1 MFISTVHHRYTVVGL
16 AGLAL
21 GGAMV
26 LGLSSSAQA
35 AIVLDGPINLRTAA
49 GYAVLAGS
57 TVTNT
62 GPTVVTGDVGLSAGT
77 AITGFEGAPA
87 GSFVAG
93 TGSARTDP
101 DVDTAKAD
109 LTKAFNVAASLTP
122 QASGLSQLAGKRL
135 SPGVYSG
142 GALDLASGSRLI
154 LEGGADA
161 VWVFQA
167 ASTLVTG
174 SGSTIQI
181 LGGASIC
188 NVFWKVGSSAT
199 LGSGSTFVGT
209 IMAQESVSV
218 GNAAVIQGRLLAST
232 SAVTLINDTV
242 TRPTDCTAGT
252 GDTEETPSPEIT
264 SEAPEDDATAGTP
277 YIHTVVTT
285 GTPTPTVALT
295 EGELPAGLTITP
307 EGVISGTPT
316 TPGTTTF
323 TVTASSTAGSVT
335 DTYTIVVREAAV
347 VVPVPP
353 APPVTTPSTPS
364 TPSTPGQVA
373 LPPRSPATSTNPS
386 GSTRG
391 GSLAATGFE
400 AGGLVA
406 GAAGLLGLGLAFSL
420 RAARRRA

>member
-1 MFISTVHHRYTVVGL
+1 
-16 AGLAL
+16 
-21 GGAMV
+21 MV

-35 AIVLDGPINLRTAA
+35 AIVLDGPINLGTAA

-62 GPTVVTGDVGLSAGT
+62 GPTVVTGDVGLSPGT

-154 LEGGADA
+154 LEGGAES

-174 SGSTIQI
+174 TGSTIQI
-181 LGGASIC
+181 IGGASIC

-209 IMAQESVSV
+209 VLAQESVSV

-232 SAVTLINDTV
+232 SAVTLINDTI
-242 TRPTDCTAGT
+242 TRPADCTAGS
-252 GDTEETPSPEIT
+252 GDTEESPSPEIT
-264 SEAPEDDATAGTP
+264 SEAPEDVATVGTP
-277 YIHTVVTT
+277 YSATVVAT
-285 GTPTPTVALT
+285 GSPTPTFSVT
-295 EGELPAGLTITP
+295 EGELPANFDISE
-307 EGVISGTPT
+307 EGVISGTPV
-316 TPGTTTF
+316 TPGTSTF
-323 TVTASSTAGSVT
+323 TVTATNTEGSVT
-335 DTYTIVVREAAV
+335 ATYSIVVREAAV

-353 APPVTTPSTPS
+353 VSTPS
-364 TPSTPGQVA
+364 TPATPGQVA
-373 LPPRSPATSTNPS
+373 LPPTRPTTPS

-400 AGGLVA
+400 TGGLVA
-406 GAAGLLGLGLAFSL
+406 GAAGLLALGLAFSL

>member
-1 MFISTVHHRYTVVGL
+1 MSKTLVRRRLSVLGVASVAL
-16 AGLAL
+16 ASAIT
-21 GGAMV
+21 

-35 AIVLDGPINLRTAA
+35 AVVLDGPINLGTAA

-77 AITGFEGAPA
+77 EITGFGGAPN
-87 GSFVAG
+87 GSFVPG
-93 TGSARTDP
+93 TGSARIDP

-142 GALDLASGSRLI
+142 GALDLSSGSRLI
-154 LEGGADA
+154 LEGGDDA

-174 SGSTIQI
+174 SGSSIQV

-188 NVFWKVGSSAT
+188 NVFWQVGSSAT

-232 SAVTLINDTV
+232 SAVTLINDTI
-242 TRPTDCTAGT
+242 TRPAGCTAGA
-252 GDTEETPSPEIT
+252 EPVETTTPEIT
-264 SEAPEDDATAGTP
+264 SDEPEDATVGTP
-277 YIHTVVTT
+277 YTHTVVTA
-285 GTPTPTVALT
+285 GTPTPTVTVT
-295 EGELPAGLTITP
+295 EGELPAGLTITD

-323 TVTASSTAGSVT
+323 TVTASNGDTGDVTA
-335 DTYTIVVREAAV
+335 TYTIVVREAAV

-353 APPVTTPSTPS
+353 AETPGAPANPS
-364 TPSTPGQVA
+364 SPSTPGQIN
-373 LPPRSPATSTNPS
+373 LPPSSS
-386 GSTRG
+386 SRG
-391 GSLAATGFE
+391 GTLAATGFE
-400 AGGLVA
+400 AGGLIA
-406 GAAGLLGLGLAFSL
+406 GAAGLLALGLVLSL